1 MTRDGSF
8 ETGSNPLWEEL
19 RTRLQNTQIHYIR
32 PNGPE
37 DCDWDSFRQVWDTH
51 NIISIS
57 DWNASDDVKLI
68 EEANVKVTKD
78 IVHSDVTFP
87 FDGIFDWRAI
97 RDALVTVND
106 WDVNS
111 SGNQAGQAAGSLIR
125 FTEDIEPNTSVIA
138 DFSDGVALGSVVGPC
153 WYDPKH
159 DITEVA
165 ASHHFIREVH
175 WARQSDGELIT
186 LPYDCFLE
194 MLPSPSQSITRV
206 DTSEQLPRLIFAI
219 GFLLNST

>member
-1 MTRDGSF
+1 MTQNSPFKPD
-8 ETGSNPLWEEL
+8 SNPLWEEL

-37 DCDWDSFRQVWDTH
+37 NCNWDSLRQMWDEQ
-51 NIISIS
+51 NIISVS
-57 DWNASDDVKLI
+57 DWNASDGITLVEDTDVEI
-68 EEANVKVTKD
+68 TKN

-97 RDALVTVND
+97 RDALITIHN

-125 FTEDIEPNTSVIA
+125 FSEDIEPNTSVIA
-138 DFSDGVALGSVVGPC
+138 DFSDGIALGSVVGPC

-159 DITEVA
+159 DITEIA
-165 ASHHFIREVH
+165 ASHHFTREVH
-175 WARQSDGELIT
+175 WARQSNGELTI
-186 LPYDCFLE
+186 LPHDCFPEALY
-194 MLPSPSQSITRV
+194 SPFQSITRV
-206 DTSEQLPRLIFAI
+206 DISEQLIQLIYAI
-219 GFLLNST
+219 GFLLND